1 MSHHFI
7 KTPKQLIILII
18 VAFTAPILFFFM
30 LATLMTSGFHLD
42 MNSSGMSPEAVA
54 ERLKPVGQVVVAE
67 GGAKTEKEN
76 GADAKGP
83 EAPAPV
89 SAAKEPAAS
98 SPAPEKQAAAEP
110 AKPAATGDKGEDGK
124 SVYDTACAA
133 CHATGLAGAP
143 TAGDK
148 AQWAPRIGSGVDA
161 LYASA
166 LKGKGAMPAKG
177 GNPALSDVQVK
188 AAVDFMVGLAK

>member
-76 GADAKGP
+76 GADAKAS
-83 EAPAPV
+83 APPAKP
-89 SAAKEPAAS
+89 AAKEPAAS